1 MAAEAPPQSK
11 IPTKNPQL
19 VGAGGR
25 RSAGPARVGSQ
36 SPCAARP
43 GALLHGD
50 ARAAKRGDGRVVVEL
65 ECGVTVYPARG
76 EGGRWR
82 AVWYEDGVRR
92 QCEAASEDRLAARLE
107 KVTERLMA
115 DAPNLERPGADL
127 IGWYLS
133 PGRHPAGR
141 PWSAKHADTQ
151 RRLCERFAAPAIAAI
166 TCQDIK
172 AADMQR
178 AVNAAPTAGEGARL
192 HRCLSALVTAGI
204 AGGYLT
210 SPRLREVHWQ
220 PGTRPAPGPQVSMQG
235 EAAQFVDPS
244 EIPAAADVAR
254 LGQALARGRRGTLHE
269 LMACTAAYT
278 GLRQGEL
285 FALATGQ
292 IDQAARVI
300 DVDRKVIEVSGTLLT
315 GAPKGRKRRKTIY
328 PVRTPQSYPLAEQI
342 AARIDAVRAE
352 LEAGTN
358 PLGLM
363 FPSPRSTYWRSSN
376 FDRRVLAPAYLAAG
390 WRDAG
395 GNGQWTWHSLRHVLC
410 TTALFTWKL
419 DATDVSA
426 MAGHANVRT
435 TLDMYVGTTAGI
447 LDRARTATA

>member
-1 MAAEAPPQSK
+1 MVPEAPLRSK
-11 IPTKNPQL
+11 IPTKNPQPARA
-19 VGAGGR
+19 GARRPASPAGGGPRSR
-25 RSAGPARVGSQ
+25 R
-36 SPCAARP
+36 AARP
-43 GALLHGD
+43 GALLRGD
-50 ARAAKRGDGRVVVEL
+50 ARAANRGDGRVVIEL

-82 AVWYEDGVRR
+82 AVWKENGARR
-92 QCEAASEDRLAARLE
+92 QCEAATEDRLAARLE

-115 DAPNLERPGADL
+115 DAPNLERTGADL
-127 IGWYLS
+127 IAWYLS
-133 PGRHPAGR
+133 PARHPAGR

-151 RRLCERFAAPAIAAI
+151 RRLCERFVAPVIAAI

-172 AADMQR
+172 VADMQQ
-178 AVNAAPTAGEGARL
+178 AVSAAPTAGEGARL
-192 HRCLSALVTAGI
+192 HRCLSAMVTAGI

-210 SPRLREVHWQ
+210 NPRLRQVHWQ
-220 PGTRPAPGPQVSMQG
+220 AAARPAPGPQVSMQG

-254 LGQALARGRRGTLHE
+254 LGQALAAGRRGDLHE
-269 LMACTAAYT
+269 LMACTAAYS

-285 FALATGQ
+285 FALTTGQ
-292 IDQAARVI
+292 IDPAARVI

-328 PVRTPQSYPLAEQI
+328 PARTPQSYPLAEKI
-342 AARIDAVRAE
+342 AARIGAARAE
-352 LEAGTN
+352 QQAGTN
-358 PLGLM
+358 LLGLM
-363 FPSPRSTYWRSSN
+363 FPSPRGTYWRSSN
-376 FDRRVLAPAYLAAG
+376 FDRRVLAPAYRAAG

-395 GNGQWTWHSLRHVLC
+395 GNGTWTWHSLRHVLC

-435 TLDMYVGTTAGI
+435 TLDMYVGTTAGV